1 MKSTKQLV
9 YAALLIALGAL
20 IPAVMPKIDTGIAS
34 YTLGSHVPV
43 MLAMF
48 ISPVTT
54 ILVAIGT
61 AISYLLTSTP
71 VVAARAL
78 SHLIFAIIGSFMIQK
93 NSNIIKTSKEETKFN
108 VFIGLIHIAFECLV
122 VAVVLFQGTESLEA
136 VLTTLF
142 IAIGLGGFIH
152 SFIDFFITAKVAKAL
167 KLAK

>member
-20 IPAVMPKIDTGIAS
+20 IPAVMPKFDTGIAS

-48 ISPVTT
+48 ISPITT
-54 ILVAIGT
+54 VLVAIGT
-61 AISYLLTSTP
+61 AVSYLLTSTP

-78 SHLIFAIIGSFMIQK
+78 SHMIFAVIGSIMISK
-93 NSNIIKTSKEETKFN
+93 NKDIIKNPKQETKFN
-108 VFIGLIHIAFECLV
+108 IFIGLIHVAFECLV
-122 VAVVLFQGTESLEA
+122 VAVVLFQDSPSLES
-136 VLTTLF
+136 VLLTLF

-152 SFIDFFITAKVAKAL
+152 SLIDFFITAKVAKAL
-167 KLAK
+167 KLSK